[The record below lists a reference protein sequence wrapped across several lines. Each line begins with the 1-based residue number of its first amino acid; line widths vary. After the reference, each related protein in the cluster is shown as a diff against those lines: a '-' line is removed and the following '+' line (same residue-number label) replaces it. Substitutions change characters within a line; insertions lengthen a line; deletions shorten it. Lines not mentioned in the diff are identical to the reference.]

1 MKNYLVCVIALQFLF
16 VGCAAK
22 ILYRHDLLLRMNSK
36 EIVLYAKKR
45 LVKLDL
51 GRETFS
57 IYT

>member
-1 MKNYLVCVIALQFLF
+1 MKNYLVCIIALQFLF

-36 EIVLYAKKR
+36 EIVLHAKKR

-51 GRETFS
+51 VRETF
-57 IYT
+57 